1 LSYEKNPSLDL
12 LSKYISWDTLD
23 TKKRIEI
30 LQTQQFK
37 PVFESAKVKLA
48 GMTVDTS
55 NQNKMTASLKARI
68 NEIKNYEGFVT
79 KVIKSDLWFGQI
91 YALDFLSKESKRFY
105 DEVMSLPIP
114 EELNEEEQSQYM
126 NLLSQNA
133 APFLTKY
140 NQINE
145 KLSEIWNQKKSV
157 AQVFATLD
165 TQPKWV
171 QSLWI
176 KEYQQLSDIAPDD
189 FKGYVKSEIDG
200 LNKEVVVANA
210 KSKEIPL
217 DQFMKVKSKVM
228 ESPFDK
234 TVLGE
239 LLSIE
244 KQRKQD
250 QMVIY
255 LEQRLSKLDNLKQE
269 TVK

>member
-1 LSYEKNPSLDL
+1 
-12 LSKYISWDTLD
+12 
-23 TKKRIEI
+23 
-30 LQTQQFK
+30 
-37 PVFESAKVKLA
+37 
-48 GMTVDTS
+48 
-55 NQNKMTASLKARI
+55 
-68 NEIKNYEGFVT
+68 
-79 KVIKSDLWFGQI
+79 
-91 YALDFLSKESKRFY
+91 
-105 DEVMSLPIP
+105 
-114 EELNEEEQSQYM
+114 
-126 NLLSQNA
+126 
-133 APFLTKY
+133 
-140 NQINE
+140 
-145 KLSEIWNQKKSV
+145 
-157 AQVFATLD
+157 
-165 TQPKWV
+165 
-171 QSLWI
+171 
-176 KEYQQLSDIAPDD
+176 
-189 FKGYVKSEIDG
+189 VKSEIDG